1 MEREIIADRVST
13 LCERFDDAYWLQR
26 DRDGRYPHE
35 LREALARDGWLGITV
50 PEAYG
55 GSGLGV
61 TEATAMMQAISESG
75 AGFGGASSIAGFV
88 LFPKVICAYGTDAQ
102 KQRWLPG
109 LMSGEDLSA
118 FGITEPNAGLD
129 TSQLQTRAD
138 RVDGGYVVNGS
149 KVWNSN
155 AQVARKLLF
164 LARTSPK
171 DEARPFDGISLFY
184 TDFRRDRIEVRE
196 IEKMGR
202 KCVDSNQIFI
212 DAMEVPEEDRIG
224 EEGKGFRYLLDT
236 LNPERIVLGAQAV
249 GLGRCALKKA
259 VRYAGDRVVFGRP
272 IGQNQGIQHPLA
284 ECWMELHA
292 AELVAYDAARRFDAG
307 LPCGTQAN
315 AAKYLGGEAG
325 FKACTTAVMTHGG
338 MGYSKEF
345 HVERYLRESLIPRI
359 APISRELILCYVAEK
374 ELGLP
379 RSY

>member
-1 MEREIIADRVST
+1 MEREIIADRVSA

-184 TDFRRDRIEVRE
+184 TDSISRTILISFWSPIRIRLSPCFARWRQYSSLLATSA
-196 IEKMGR
+196 INAQLPSPYLSR
-202 KCVDSNQIFI
+202 K
-212 DAMEVPEEDRIG
+212 
-224 EEGKGFRYLLDT
+224 
-236 LNPERIVLGAQAV
+236 
-249 GLGRCALKKA
+249 
-259 VRYAGDRVVFGRP
+259 
-272 IGQNQGIQHPLA
+272 
-284 ECWMELHA
+284 
-292 AELVAYDAARRFDAG
+292 AG
-307 LPCGTQAN
+307 LDSALFGV
-315 AAKYLGGEAG
+315 
-325 FKACTTAVMTHGG
+325 KARC
-338 MGYSKEF
+338 SF
-345 HVERYLRESLIPRI
+345 FIP
-359 APISRELILCYVAEK
+359 
-374 ELGLP
+374 
-379 RSY
+379 